1 MALLLGKK
9 TKVLM
14 AMRKEAKRRGLG
26 WKAYMESTNAEEL
39 IALCNEVDPTIDPAE
54 LIEGL
59 PSDPP
64 VDATNWGLPPRHAL
78 RTDLISPVP
87 VITNAVTAARA
98 GDWRPAAHLLNRSY
112 GDWAMRAA
120 AVHALAETVADD
132 RTWLEAWR
140 AAGTRDDKHIAA
152 VDAQGL
158 LWLAWKLRGDGNNE
172 HTSAQQHDAF
182 VQVLPQAEAAAW
194 KAAEMAQGDPTPWN
208 TLVTLAMGLQYDNPK
223 FGAVWRELLAR
234 DPLHRSGHEF
244 AAQYWSGYGADQMRS
259 FALQAASA
267 SPSLAF
273 LIVQAAAEI
282 ENETENENV
291 WKMDEVQRALDAML
305 HWLATPQGGG
315 SVDASADRRWAAYGL
330 VCAGR
335 GAEAVPLFQ
344 QLGVDASGTPW
355 HYWGD
360 AAIANFDRY
369 RRRACAAT
377 LAS

>member
-14 AMRKEAKRRGLG
+14 AMRKEAKRRGLS
-26 WKAYMESTNAEEL
+26 WKAYLESTNAEEL
-39 IALCNEVDPTIDPAE
+39 IALCQEIDPSIDPAE

-64 VDATNWGLPPRHAL
+64 VDATRWGLPPRHAL

-87 VITNAVTAARA
+87 VITAAVTAARA

-140 AAGTRDDKHIAA
+140 AAGIGDDRHIAT

-158 LWLAWKLRGDGNNE
+158 LWLAWKLRGDNNNE
-172 HTSAQQHDAF
+172 HTSTQQHEAF
-182 VQVLPQAEAAAW
+182 VQLLPQAEAAAW
-194 KAAEMAQGDPTPWN
+194 KATELAQEDPTPWT
-208 TLVTLAMGLQYDNPK
+208 TLVTLAMGLQFDNAK

-234 DPLHRSGHEF
+234 DPLHRTGHEF
-244 AAQYWSGYGADQMRS
+244 AGQYWSGFGADRMLA
-259 FALQAASA
+259 FALHAAAA

-273 LIVQAAAEI
+273 LIVQAAAEG
-282 ENETENENV
+282 EDENENV
-291 WKMDEVQRALDAML
+291 WQRADVHRALDAML
-305 HWLATPQGGG
+305 HWLGTPQGGG
-315 SVDASADRRWAAYGL
+315 GVDASADRRWAAYGL
-330 VCAGR
+330 VSAGR
-335 GAEAVPLFQ
+335 GAEALPLFQ
-344 QLGVDASGTPW
+344 QLGIDASGTPW

-377 LAS
+377 IAR